1 MTIQLSNL
9 VNMGAVVPNAE
20 EAYQLL
26 HKLFDALKIQENIA
40 DFLSE
45 DAAKI
50 IHVGVG
56 DIVLQF
62 IEPVSKEGIWYKHLE
77 TKGPGIH
84 HLTFYVDNIE
94 EVLEIIEK
102 EEGIT
107 PFSTINI
114 DLEKIFPSDQ
124 VNEKAKTIYLMDTME
139 KIGFHLAFS
148 EYPTKKELNLPKTK
162 YPTGSDTLIGDAS
175 TMLHIELTT
184 SDNDNTYE
192 FLNKLF
198 GTEKV
203 EKEFSGILDSDFM
216 RIIHV
221 NLSNVVLQYCQ
232 PVGKE
237 RTWYELLQK
246 NGPYVHNLNWCVSN
260 IKKTVE
266 KFKQEKVPMI
276 FENWLSPDSPP
287 FYMMD
292 TLGVLG
298 FHLEHGEAPKT
309 KEGLEFVKN
318 WFFINFEMDYKE

>member
-9 VNMGAVVPNAE
+9 VNMGAIVPNAE

-26 HKLFDALKIQENIA
+26 HNLFDALKIQENIA
-40 DFLSE
+40 DLLSG
-45 DAAKI
+45 DTAKI

-62 IEPVSKEGIWYKHLE
+62 IEPLSNDGIWYKHLE
-77 TKGPGIH
+77 IKGPGIH

-94 EVLEIIEK
+94 ETIEILEK
-102 EEGIT
+102 EAGIT
-107 PFSTINI
+107 PFSIINI
-114 DLEKIFPSDQ
+114 DLEKIYPPNQ
-124 VNEKAKTIYLMDTME
+124 INEKAKKIYIIDTLGMF
-139 KIGFHLAFS
+139 GFHLAFS

-162 YPTGSDTLIGDAS
+162 YPTGLDTLIGDAS
-175 TMLHIELTT
+175 TMLHIELTA
-184 SDNDNTYE
+184 SDNDATYE
-192 FLNKLF
+192 ILHNLF

-260 IKKTVE
+260 IKRTVE
-266 KFKQEKVPMI
+266 KFKKEEVPMI
-276 FENWLSPDSPP
+276 FESWLSPDSPP

-292 TLGVLG
+292 TISVLG

-309 KEGLEFVKN
+309 KEGYEFVKN
-318 WFFINFEMDYKE
+318 WFFTDFEMDYKE

>member
-1 MTIQLSNL
+1 
-9 VNMGAVVPNAE
+9 MGVIVPNAE
-20 EAYQLL
+20 DAYQLL
-26 HKLFDALKIQENIA
+26 HTLFDAQKIQENIA
-40 DFLSE
+40 DLLSGI
-45 DAAKI
+45 AAKV

-56 DIVLQF
+56 DIVLQY
-62 IEPVSKEGIWYKHLE
+62 IAPLTKEGIWYNHMAN
-77 TKGPGIH
+77 KGPGIH
-84 HLTFYVDNIE
+84 HLTYYVENIE
-94 EVLEIIEK
+94 ETLDILEK
-102 EEGIT
+102 VGGVT
-107 PFSTINI
+107 PLSTINI
-114 DLEKIFPSDQ
+114 DLEKLYPSEY
-124 VNEKAKTIYLMDTME
+124 VNETAKTIYIMDTLG

-148 EYPTKKELNLPKTK
+148 EYPTKKELNLPKPK
-162 YPTGSDTLIGDAS
+162 YPTGFDTLIGDAS
-175 TMLHIELTT
+175 TMLHVELTT
-184 SDNDNTYE
+184 SDNDSTFD

-198 GTEKV
+198 GTDKV
-203 EKEFSGILDSDFM
+203 EKEFSSILDSDFM

-266 KFKQEKVPMI
+266 KFKKEKVPMI

-309 KEGLEFVKN
+309 KEGFEFVKN
-318 WFFINFEMDYKE
+318 WFFTDFEMDYKE